1 MTNKEKYTIFC
12 EQNDFVPIFSQPWW
26 MDAVCID
33 GYWDVLLY
41 EKNEEILGALP
52 YYVKKRW
59 GISYITQPEFTQNN
73 GVVIK
78 YPQNQKYEKKLSYE
92 KEVMTALIEQLEGLS
107 VAFYQQAFNCRY
119 TNWLPF
125 YWKGYSQSTSYTYR
139 IEDITEIDKVLEN
152 FDYSKKK
159 NINKAL
165 KSVDVS
171 YDLSAEQFYE
181 NHKISLEKQNDTIG
195 YSFKLFKRIYDAAY
209 SHGKGKVICCRDK
222 EKNIHVALFVIWDAE
237 TAYDLISTIDPEY
250 RNSGAASLA
259 VYEIIKYVK
268 TQGITGFDFEGS
280 MIEGVENSFR
290 KFCTVQTP
298 YFFIC
303 KIMTKNPLLRILI
316 DRKLRETR

>member
-125 YWKGYSQSTSYTYR
+125 YWK
-139 IEDITEIDKVLEN
+139 
-152 FDYSKKK
+152 
-159 NINKAL
+159 
-165 KSVDVS
+165 
-171 YDLSAEQFYE
+171 
-181 NHKISLEKQNDTIG
+181 
-195 YSFKLFKRIYDAAY
+195 
-209 SHGKGKVICCRDK
+209 
-222 EKNIHVALFVIWDAE
+222 
-237 TAYDLISTIDPEY
+237 
-250 RNSGAASLA
+250 
-259 VYEIIKYVK
+259 
-268 TQGITGFDFEGS
+268 
-280 MIEGVENSFR
+280 
-290 KFCTVQTP
+290 
-298 YFFIC
+298 
-303 KIMTKNPLLRILI
+303 
-316 DRKLRETR
+316 